1 MYTTPVRL
9 PKLLLPREGIDPVK
23 WAVMTRDQYTPA
35 SLQAVQEQ
43 IGDAPSSLYLTLPEC
58 MLQEPARLPE
68 YTKKIQQ
75 TMLQYQTDGT
85 LQEYPA
91 GMMLL
96 EHATDTGIRQG
107 VLLAFDLEDY
117 DNSENSQTFIRPTRT
132 VSPARIAAH
141 LAVREAASLE
151 LGHVMLLIDDPK
163 CEIIEPLFQNRK
175 PEDTA
180 YDIDLMGQGGHLRS
194 WFVPEGA
201 ETTAL
206 FDRLA
211 TLTDRDTFLKK
222 YGLSSDIS
230 TFSYAV
236 GDGHCAMATAKA
248 NWERIKPT
256 LSEDEQETHPAR
268 FVLAELV
275 NLYEDSV
282 KLETI
287 HPVLFHIHPREVF
300 QAADAFFR
308 IYGGM
313 AYCGDPK
320 TAPSTNVQSFPCFFH
335 GEKTTFCVVDS
346 PWSLPCGTIQNFLD
360 DFLDKNPKS
369 YVDYL
374 RGAEA
379 VQTAADDVRNVGF
392 LLPTPEKKDLFR
404 NIILQGPLPCQTF
417 SVGQSPAKRYYMEAR
432 RIMP

>member
-1 MYTTPVRL
+1 MYTTPACL
-9 PKLLLPREGIDPVK
+9 PKLLLPRDGIDPAK
-23 WAVMTRDQYTPA
+23 WSVMTRDQYTSD

-43 IGDAPSSLYLTLPEC
+43 IGDAPSALHLILPEF
-58 MLQEPARLPE
+58 MLQEPARLPA

-85 LQEYPA
+85 LKEYPA
-91 GMMLL
+91 GMMLI
-96 EHATDTGIRQG
+96 EHKTRSSVRQG

-117 DNSENSQTFIRPTRT
+117 DNSEDSQTLIRPTRT
-132 VSPARIAAH
+132 VSPARIAPH

-163 CEIIEPLFQNRK
+163 CEIIEPLFRNRTQ
-175 PEDTA
+175 EDTV
-180 YDIDLMGQGGHLRS
+180 YDIDLMCQGGHLRS
-194 WFVPEGA
+194 WFIPEGT
-201 ETTAL
+201 ETAAL

-211 TLTDRDTFLKK
+211 PLTNRDTFLKK
-222 YGLSSDIS
+222 YGLSSDIP
-230 TFSYAV
+230 TFAYAV

-248 NWERIKPT
+248 NWERIKQN
-256 LSEDEQETHPAR
+256 LSEAEQETHPAR

-275 NLYEDSV
+275 NLHEDSV
-282 KLETI
+282 SLETI

-300 QAADAFFR
+300 QAADDFFR

-369 YVDYL
+369 YVDYI
-374 RGAEA
+374 RGADAVEA
-379 VQTAADDVRNVGF
+379 AANDVRNLGF
-392 LLPTPEKKDLFR
+392 LLPMPSKKDLFR
-404 NIILQGPLPCQTF
+404 NIILQGALPCQTF
-417 SVGQSPAKRYYMEAR
+417 SLGQSPAKRYYMEAR
-432 RIMP
+432 RIAR